1 MSRAVVI
8 TGLAAT
14 MALAL
19 PAICAAH
26 VGANWYSQQT
36 TPSQASAGA
45 SVKASS
51 QSAGVPAVRVPVGY
65 SAESQ
70 PAAAPN
76 ASESPS
82 STPTGRLRGAG
93 CPQINYGPPCIAP
106 RTEGT
111 QTAARTPAINP
122 AVVAQTAAA
131 RLSLSAGGI
140 QASPSRQTNGLAG
153 AASWFWLEPAPAAR
167 SLSVSLRGES
177 VTVTASANA
186 VRWTFGDGAG
196 LLAGPGVPYQP
207 GPAPA
212 GAVRHVYQT
221 RCLPGDR
228 GHDPYVLSSCGPDG
242 YSVEAA
248 VQWGIS
254 YTASGPV
261 AGGGALPARSTATS
275 ITYPVSEARAF
286 LTTSAGSA
294 R

>member
-8 TGLAAT
+8 IGLAAA

-19 PAICAAH
+19 PAICVAH
-26 VGANWYSQQT
+26 VSANWYSQQT

-51 QSAGVPAVRVPVGY
+51 QSPGVPAVRVPVGY
-65 SAESQ
+65 SVESQ
-70 PAAAPN
+70 PAYAPN
-76 ASESPS
+76 AGASSS
-82 STPTGRLRGAG
+82 STSAGRLRGAG
-93 CPQINYGPPCIAP
+93 CPQINYSPPCLTP

-111 QTAARTPAINP
+111 RAAARAPAINP
-122 AVVAQTAAA
+122 ATVAQTAAA
-131 RLSLSAGGI
+131 SLSLSAGGI
-140 QASPSRQTNGLAG
+140 QASPSQQTSGLTG

-186 VRWTFGDGAG
+186 VRWTFGDGAQ
-196 LLAGPGVPYQP
+196 LLAGPGVPYRP

-242 YSVEAA
+242 YTVEAA

-261 AGGGALPARSTATS
+261 AGGGALPARSTTAS
-275 ITYPVSEARAF
+275 IAYPVSEARAF
-286 LTTSAGSA
+286 LTSAGGG